1 MQKLI
6 FEGEGHANHSSV
18 PGDVIVTI
26 KFRDSP
32 DWRRL
37 GNNLVYN
44 MMITFEEAMLGFN
57 REISEDVEYIVI
69 GRFDRW
75 VGF

>member
-1 MQKLI
+1 MPKGTKHMQKLI

-26 KFRDSP
+26 KYRDSP
-32 DWRRL
+32 DWRRV

-57 REISEDVEYIVI
+57 REIS
-69 GRFDRW
+69 RFIF
-75 VGF
+75 G